1 MTASLTTVRR
11 SGRGWLV
18 AALAA
23 TLTVLLGSVFAAV
36 TWGGTWGPRA
46 GTSMMGSGFGGL
58 GHPSVAAE
66 SAPDLP
72 GAVVRISLVDMGG
85 PMMGGSTSAPGG
97 VMHLSADRTRVATG
111 TVSFLVTNNGRIDH
125 ELVILPLSDGQTAGN
140 EVVGDDNRIEES
152 GSLGEAS
159 NTDGEGTGTG
169 IRPGTSGW
177 VTLNLAP
184 GHYELVCNLA
194 GHYAAGMYTDLTVT

>member
-1 MTASLTTVRR
+1 MTATSTTVRR
-11 SGRGWLV
+11 TQRGWLV

-36 TWGGTWGPRA
+36 AWGGTWGPSA
-46 GTSMMGSGFGGL
+46 VTSMMGSGFGGL
-58 GHPSVAAE
+58 GYRSDAAQ

-72 GAVVRISLVDMGG
+72 GAVVRVSLTDMGG
-85 PMMGGSTSAPGG
+85 PMMGGRTAMPGG
-97 VMHLSADRTRVATG
+97 VMHLSADHTTVAHG

-125 ELVILPLSDGQTAGN
+125 ELVVLPLSDGQTAGN
-140 EVVGDDNRIEES
+140 RTVGDDNKIGET

-159 NTDGEGTGTG
+159 NTNGEGTGEG

-177 VTLNLAP
+177 VTLTLAP
-184 GHYELVCNLA
+184 GHYELICNLA
-194 GHYAAGMYTDLTVT
+194 GHYAAGMYTELTVT